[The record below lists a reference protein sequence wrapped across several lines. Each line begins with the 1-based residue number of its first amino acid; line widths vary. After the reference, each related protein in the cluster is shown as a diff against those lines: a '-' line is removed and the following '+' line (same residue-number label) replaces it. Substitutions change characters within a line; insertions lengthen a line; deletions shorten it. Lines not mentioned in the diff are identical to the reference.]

1 MNSGDL
7 VPTNQDRSEPAEAE
21 VQFALVIS
29 RMIDTV
35 KNSPEDMRQAIY
47 DLARYKL
54 QEQFTYADAKDIKR
68 TQQALEAAIRGV
80 EAFSKQHVSFPTAVP
95 SSPDIGGPDVAA
107 VSHGLPLPEFILQAR
122 MRPRSGIGP
131 KSNDGSKS
139 AQVPWSLL
147 RRTAATMAIF
157 VGLLVV
163 VQQRERL
170 LFLARNLPTFER
182 QAAIEERHAPAQA
195 SIDPAPLPP
204 QPPRPPPP
212 KPNPLRP
219 TDYGVYAVSN
229 DSLIELQLLPG
240 RPPDIRVAVSA
251 AFRVSSRTLLPSGH
265 PKFIVFRR
273 DVASSISDRAEV
285 RIVAK
290 IAREFS
296 PDVIGKKPA
305 DGEDAWIMRNVA
317 FPFRASPV
325 NDDPEMYELHSED
338 PALELTP
345 GRYALV
351 LKSQAYEFTVEGE
364 PVDPRQCIE
373 RIVAS
378 NGTFYSDCKKP

>member
-7 VPTNQDRSEPAEAE
+7 VPSHQDRSEPADAE

-54 QEQFTYADAKDIKR
+54 QEQFTYADAKDIRR

-80 EAFSKQHVSFPTAVP
+80 EAFSKQHVGFPTAVP
-95 SSPDIGGPDVAA
+95 PSPADIGGPDVAA
-107 VSHGLPLPEFILQAR
+107 TGFGGLPLPEFIQQAR
-122 MRPRSGIGP
+122 KQPRFGIAP
-131 KSNDGSKS
+131 KPNGGNSKP
-139 AQVPWSLL
+139 AHVPWSLL
-147 RRTAATMAIF
+147 RRTAAVMAVF
-157 VGLLVV
+157 VALLVV

-170 LFLARNLPTFER
+170 LSLAHSFPKFER
-182 QAAIEERHAPAQA
+182 PAAIEGRRAPAQA
-195 SIDPAPLPP
+195 AIDPAP
-204 QPPRPPPP
+204 RPPPPAP

-219 TDYGVYAVSN
+219 TDYGVYAASN

-251 AFRVSSRTLLPSGH
+251 AFRVSSRTLLPNGH

-305 DGEDAWIMRNVA
+305 DGEDTWIMRNVA

-351 LKSQAYEFTVEGE
+351 LKNQSYEFTVEGE

-378 NGTFYSDCKKP
+378 NGTYYSDCKKP

>member
-7 VPTNQDRSEPAEAE
+7 VPSHQDRSEPADAE

-54 QEQFTYADAKDIKR
+54 QEQFTYADAKDIRR
-68 TQQALEAAIRGV
+68 TQQSLEAAIRGV
-80 EAFSKQHVSFPTAVP
+80 EAFSKQHVGFPTAVP
-95 SSPDIGGPDVAA
+95 PSPADIGGPDVAA
-107 VSHGLPLPEFILQAR
+107 TGLGGLPLPEFIQQAR
-122 MRPRSGIGP
+122 KRPRFGIGP
-131 KSNDGSKS
+131 KPNGGNSKP
-139 AQVPWSLL
+139 AHVPWSLL
-147 RRTAATMAIF
+147 RRTAAVMAVF
-157 VGLLVV
+157 VALLVV

-170 LFLARNLPTFER
+170 LSLAHTFPKFER
-182 QAAIEERHAPAQA
+182 PAAIEERRAPAQA
-195 SIDPAPLPP
+195 AIDPAP
-204 QPPRPPPP
+204 RPPPPAP

-251 AFRVSSRTLLPSGH
+251 AFRVSSRTLLPNGH

-305 DGEDAWIMRNVA
+305 DGEDTWIMRNVA

-351 LKSQAYEFTVEGE
+351 LKNQSYEFTVEGE